1 MSKSGRRLRTELG
14 LSRDLLSANR
24 PPSLASPLRP
34 ASKTYVLQLMDPT
47 FANEFVGLK
56 TVFFQGLGA
65 GDGNRTHDIQLGKLS
80 FYH

>member
-1 MSKSGRRLRTELG
+1 MPIMAAELSSRTRDFLG
-14 LSRDLLSANR
+14 TFCRELSA
-24 PPSLASPLRP
+24 ASRIED
-34 ASKTYVLQLMDPT
+34 YELQLMDPT

-56 TVFFQGLGA
+56 TVFFQDLGA